1 MLEAIEDKIE
11 GEGGGGGGGGRRW
24 SGGVG
29 GGWGG
34 GLLGLAGEGDCGG
47 SMGVEA
53 GGFGE
58 GEGQGKQEAEG
69 RGHDRGFLAGAV
81 WCCCKHRRCGSP
93 REGGDDFRG
102 WGCSDVGRFAY
113 APGMQNRTYRTFA
126 LGCVGLAVL
135 VLWQG
140 VRAGVAQVQAPVE
153 TQAHGRAG
161 AAAAPG
167 AGRSFDRSADAALLA
182 MRRRADELKV
192 SGVAVVAYFDGERVQ
207 SWTSKM
213 AVVGRMKDEPSATD
227 KGSNLVAIAYS
238 KAAEMADTLKD
249 SGSHVRP
256 PMTGEVGWSGGVIAR
271 GRAGYLIAAFSGG
284 KSEDDVLVS
293 RAGVAEMQAGDR

>member
-1 MLEAIEDKIE
+1 MTGASWLV
-11 GEGGGGGGGGRRW
+11 R
-24 SGGVG
+24 VG
-29 GGWGG
+29 AAASIGD
-34 GLLGLAGEGDCGG
+34 AGELEKKAPILE
-47 SMGVEA
+47 M
-53 GGFGE
+53 
-58 GEGQGKQEAEG
+58 
-69 RGHDRGFLAGAV
+69 
-81 WCCCKHRRCGSP
+81 
-93 REGGDDFRG
+93 
-102 WGCSDVGRFAY
+102 GCSDGGRFAY
-113 APGMQNRTYRTFA
+113 APGMQNRTCQRFA
-126 LGCVGLAVL
+126 LGCVGLMMP
-135 VLWQG
+135 VLWPG
-140 VRAGVAQVQAPVE
+140 VRAGVAQVRAPVE
-153 TQAHGRAG
+153 TQAQGR

-167 AGRSFDRSADAALLA
+167 AGRSFDRLADAALLA

-249 SGSHVRP
+249 SGSHVRS